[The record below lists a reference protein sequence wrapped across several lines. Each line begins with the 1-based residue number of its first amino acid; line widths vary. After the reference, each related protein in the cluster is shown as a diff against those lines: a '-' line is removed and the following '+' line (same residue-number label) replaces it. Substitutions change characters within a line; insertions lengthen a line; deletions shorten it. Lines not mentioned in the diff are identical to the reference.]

1 MLLST
6 AVPALVVSPPAVRWW
21 VRCPTR
27 GRPRKK
33 HATLFL
39 AGEEGPSTDSSS
51 SSSSSSVSPVAR
63 AAAVA
68 TAGAGAGAATDDDKD
83 DGDGGGGGGG
93 GTVAAASLP
102 RIDVTGL
109 SRSQVADSVDFSLP
123 CILTGVLQS
132 PDCEG
137 WCDAFMDDLGDED
150 VDFQIRDNRD
160 GRSDVFRS
168 SLADFIYG
176 LQDESTHDK
185 SW

>member
-6 AVPALVVSPPAVRWW
+6 AAPALVVAPAAVRWW
-21 VRCPTR
+21 VRSPTR
-27 GRPRKK
+27 GLPRK
-33 HATLFL
+33 HVTLCL
-39 AGEEGPSTDSSS
+39 AGEDDGASAD
-51 SSSSSSVSPVAR
+51 SSSSVSPIAH
-63 AAAVA
+63 AAAA
-68 TAGAGAGAATDDDKD
+68 DD
-83 DGDGGGGGGG
+83 GGGGG

-109 SRSQVADSVDFSLP
+109 SPSQIAESVDFSRP
-123 CILTGVLQS
+123 CILTGVLPS
-132 PDCEG
+132 ADCED
-137 WCDAFMDDLGDED
+137 WCDALMEDLGKEE

-160 GRSDVFRS
+160 GCSDVFRS